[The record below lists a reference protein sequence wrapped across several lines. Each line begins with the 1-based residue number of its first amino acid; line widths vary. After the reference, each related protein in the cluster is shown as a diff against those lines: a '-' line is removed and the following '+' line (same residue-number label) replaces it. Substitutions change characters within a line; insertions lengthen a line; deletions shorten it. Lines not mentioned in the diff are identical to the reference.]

1 MTSKNTFLNGILIKR
16 YKRFFAD
23 VQLDNNVVTAH
34 CPNTGS
40 MMGLLDAG
48 NKVLLSKSDNEKRK
62 LKYTLEVIKLKKS
75 HVGVNTHRT
84 NRIVEKALNDNV
96 LNFVKNITE
105 VRREVKYGEN
115 SKVDFVVTTPK
126 EEVYIEVKNV
136 TLSRVKKTAEFPDAV
151 TIRGSKHLIELA
163 KLKKKGIRA
172 VMLYVIQRDDIN
184 SFKIA
189 SDIDPIYA
197 RNLKKA
203 MKSGV
208 EVFCYDC
215 KFSKKDISINSE
227 KKFLNE

>member
-1 MTSKNTFLNGILIKR
+1 MTSKNTFLNGILVKR

-62 LKYTLEVIKLKKS
+62 LKYTLEVIKVKKS

-84 NRIVEKALNDNV
+84 NRIVEKALNGNV
-96 LNFVKNITE
+96 FNFVRGITE
-105 VRREVKYGEN
+105 IRREVKYGEN

-136 TLSRVKKTAEFPDAV
+136 TLSRDKKTAEFPDAV
-151 TIRGSKHLIELA
+151 TTRGSKHLIELA

-172 VMLYVIQRDDIN
+172 VMLYVVQRDDIDN
-184 SFKIA
+184 FKIA

-197 RNLKKA
+197 KNLKMA

>member
-115 SKVDFVVTTPK
+115 SKVDFVVTTSK

-136 TLSRVKKTAEFPDAV
+136 TLSREKKTAEFPDAV

-215 KFSKKDISINSE
+215 KFSKNDISINSE

>member
-1 MTSKNTFLNGILIKR
+1 MTSKNTFLNGILVKR

-197 RNLKKA
+197 KNLKMA

>member
-1 MTSKNTFLNGILIKR
+1 MTSKNTFLNGILVKR

-136 TLSRVKKTAEFPDAV
+136 TLSREKKTAEFPDAV

-189 SDIDPIYA
+189 SDIDPVYA
-197 RNLKKA
+197 KNLKKA

>member
-1 MTSKNTFLNGILIKR
+1 MTSKNTFLNGILVKR

-96 LNFVKNITE
+96 FNFVKSITE
-105 VRREVKYGEN
+105 IRREVKYGEN

-136 TLSRVKKTAEFPDAV
+136 TLSRDKKIAEFPDAV
-151 TIRGSKHLIELA
+151 TARGSKHLIELA
-163 KLKKKGIRA
+163 RLKKKGIRA

-189 SDIDPIYA
+189 SDLSLIHI
-197 RNLKKA
+197 
-203 MKSGV
+203 
-208 EVFCYDC
+208 
-215 KFSKKDISINSE
+215 
-227 KKFLNE
+227 

>member
-1 MTSKNTFLNGILIKR
+1 
-16 YKRFFAD
+16 
-23 VQLDNNVVTAH
+23 
-34 CPNTGS
+34 
-40 MMGLLDAG
+40 LDAG

-84 NRIVEKALNDNV
+84 NRIVEKALDDNV
-96 LNFVKNITE
+96 FNFVKSVSEI
-105 VRREVKYGEN
+105 RREVKYGEN

-136 TLSRVKKTAEFPDAV
+136 TLSRDKKTAEFPDAV
-151 TIRGSKHLIELA
+151 TTRGSKHLIELA

-172 VMLYVIQRDDIN
+172 VMLYVVQRDDIDN
-184 SFKIA
+184 FKIA
-189 SDIDPIYA
+189 SDIDPVYA
-197 RNLKKA
+197 KNLKMA

-215 KFSKKDISINSE
+215 KFSKKDISINNE
-227 KKFLNE
+227 KKILNE

>member
-1 MTSKNTFLNGILIKR
+1 MTSKNTFLNGILVKR

-96 LNFVKNITE
+96 LNFVRNITE

-136 TLSRVKKTAEFPDAV
+136 TLSREKKTAEFPDAV

-197 RNLKKA
+197 KNLKKA

>member
-84 NRIVEKALNDNV
+84 NRIVEKALDDNV
-96 LNFVKNITE
+96 FNFVKSVTE
-105 VRREVKYGEN
+105 IRREVKYGEN

>member
-1 MTSKNTFLNGILIKR
+1 MTSKNTFLNGILVKR

-96 LNFVKNITE
+96 LNFVRNITE

-136 TLSRVKKTAEFPDAV
+136 TLSREKKTAEFPDAV

-184 SFKIA
+184 SFKRA

-197 RNLKKA
+197 KNLKKA

>member
-84 NRIVEKALNDNV
+84 NRIVEKALDDNV
-96 LNFVKNITE
+96 FNFGN
-105 VRREVKYGEN
+105 
-115 SKVDFVVTTPK
+115 
-126 EEVYIEVKNV
+126 
-136 TLSRVKKTAEFPDAV
+136 
-151 TIRGSKHLIELA
+151 TINYLLF
-163 KLKKKGIRA
+163 
-172 VMLYVIQRDDIN
+172 N
-184 SFKIA
+184 
-189 SDIDPIYA
+189 
-197 RNLKKA
+197 
-203 MKSGV
+203 
-208 EVFCYDC
+208 
-215 KFSKKDISINSE
+215 
-227 KKFLNE
+227 

>member
-96 LNFVKNITE
+96 FNFVKSVTE
-105 VRREVKYGEN
+105 IRREVKYGEN

-136 TLSRVKKTAEFPDAV
+136 TLSRDKKTAEFPDAI
-151 TIRGSKHLIELA
+151 TTRGSKHLVTLIDA
-163 KLKKKGIRA
+163 IKKGYKTYLIYL
-172 VMLYVIQRDDIN
+172 VQIQN
-184 SFKIA
+184 MEYFKIA
-189 SDIDPIYA
+189 KDIDNEYYK
-197 RNLKKA
+197 NYL
-203 MKSGV
+203 S
-208 EVFCYDC
+208 
-215 KFSKKDISINSE
+215 SKKRVLEQSC
-227 KKFLNE
+227 FM

>member
-1 MTSKNTFLNGILIKR
+1 MTSKNTFLNGILVKR

>member
-115 SKVDFVVTTPK
+115 SKVDFVATTPK

-136 TLSRVKKTAEFPDAV
+136 TLSREKKTAEFPDAV

>member
-1 MTSKNTFLNGILIKR
+1 MTSKNTFLNGILVKR

-96 LNFVKNITE
+96 FNFVKSITE
-105 VRREVKYGEN
+105 IRREVKYGEN
-115 SKVDFVVTTPK
+115 SKVDFVVTTSK

>member
-48 NKVLLSKSDNEKRK
+48 NKVLLSKSDDEKRK

-105 VRREVKYGEN
+105 VKREVKYGEN

-136 TLSRVKKTAEFPDAV
+136 TLSREKKTAEFPDAV

-189 SDIDPIYA
+189 SDIDPVYA
-197 RNLKKA
+197 KNLKKA

>member
-1 MTSKNTFLNGILIKR
+1 MTSKNTFLNGILVKR

-136 TLSRVKKTAEFPDAV
+136 TLSREKKTAEFPDAV

-197 RNLKKA
+197 KNLKKA

>member
-1 MTSKNTFLNGILIKR
+1 MTSKNTFLSGTLIKR

-23 VQLDNNVVTAH
+23 VQLDNNIVTAH

-40 MMGLLDAG
+40 MIGLLDAG
-48 NKVLLSKSDNEKRK
+48 NKVFLSKSDNEKRK

-115 SKVDFVVTTPK
+115 SKIDFVVTTPK

-136 TLSRVKKTAEFPDAV
+136 TLSRERKTAEFPDAV
-151 TIRGSKHLIELA
+151 TIRGSKHLIELT

-184 SFKIA
+184 NFKIA

-197 RNLKKA
+197 KNLKKA

-227 KKFLNE
+227 KNFLNE

>member
-40 MMGLLDAG
+40 MMGLLDTG

-96 LNFVKNITE
+96 FNFVKSITE
-105 VRREVKYGEN
+105 IRREVKYGEN

>member
-105 VRREVKYGEN
+105 IRREVKYGEN

-172 VMLYVIQRDDIN
+172 VMLYVVQRDDIDN
-184 SFKIA
+184 FKIA
-189 SDIDPIYA
+189 SDIDPVYA
-197 RNLKKA
+197 KNLKMA

>member
-84 NRIVEKALNDNV
+84 NRIVEKALDDNV
-96 LNFVKNITE
+96 FNFVKSVTE
-105 VRREVKYGEN
+105 IRREVKYGEN

-197 RNLKKA
+197 KNLKKA